1 MSSAVAQVERLLNL
15 VPYLRSH
22 PGTTVGEVAEEFGV
36 TQKQVAKDLNV
47 LWFCGLP
54 GGFADDLME
63 AHVAEGGAIH
73 LENPA
78 EQIVRPL
85 RLSTREAVALLVALR
100 ALAQVPGLADRDAL
114 NRAIGKLDGVT
125 GVAAWVAERLS
136 VAFEARDVVLAA
148 VQQALADKRLVH
160 LRYYVASRDEITE
173 RDVDPIQVALITG
186 KAYLEGWCRSCAAM
200 RMFRLDRVVA
210 IEVLDQPAEP
220 PADAVRLDLSESP
233 ATALRTDP
241 ADPLAILELA
251 ADSRWVPEY
260 YPCESVQELPGGG
273 IRVGL
278 RVADPD
284 RIRRLILRLG
294 GSVTVLGPAEF
305 AATVRQT
312 AQAALANYGQ
322 RG

>member
-1 MSSAVAQVERLLNL
+1 M
-15 VPYLRSH
+15 RSW
-22 PGTTVGEVAEEFGV
+22 
-36 TQKQVAKDLNV
+36 N
-47 LWFCGLP
+47 
-54 GGFADDLME
+54 
-63 AHVAEGGAIH
+63 I
-73 LENPA
+73 
-78 EQIVRPL
+78 RPL
-85 RLSTREAVALLVALR
+85 YPDYGERCIR
-100 ALAQVPGLADRDAL
+100 GL
-114 NRAIGKLDGVT
+114 I
-125 GVAAWVAERLS
+125 
-136 VAFEARDVVLAA
+136 
-148 VQQALADKRLVH
+148 H
-160 LRYYVASRDEITE
+160 
-173 RDVDPIQVALITG
+173 
-186 KAYLEGWCRSCAAM
+186 
-200 RMFRLDRVVA
+200 
-210 IEVLDQPAEP
+210 

-260 YPCESVQELPGGG
+260 YPCETVQELPGGG

-322 RG
+322 RD